1 MNNVINL
8 PSTLLIPAEDCPVMD
23 AESAEMH
30 RRLA

>member
-1 MNNVINL
+1 
-8 PSTLLIPAEDCPVMD
+8 LLIPAEDCPVMD